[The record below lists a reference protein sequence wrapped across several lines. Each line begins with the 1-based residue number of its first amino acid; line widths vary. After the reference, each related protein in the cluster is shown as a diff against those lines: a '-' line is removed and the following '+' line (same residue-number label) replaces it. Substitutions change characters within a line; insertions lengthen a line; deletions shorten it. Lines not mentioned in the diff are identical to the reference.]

1 MNTIPKFIRKTI
13 TNILDI
19 KIRNNIAIKVIKN
32 TLIIIAMELFTEHI
46 IDSNQYHLFKYYFS
60 LLIQV
65 SLTLLNQQ

>member
-19 KIRNNIAIKVIKN
+19 KIRNNIAIKIIKN

-46 IDSNQYHLFKYYFS
+46 IDSNQYHLFKYIFRC
-60 LLIQV
+60 LFKLV
-65 SLTLLNQQ
+65 